1 MANQAEL
8 TVEDSFGR
16 TPLYLADEYGQTTVV
31 DFLRVCERDLADP
44 NSTFAQMRKA
54 QQRGW
59 VDLSLLRLCVCVHG
73 VCVCVC
79 DFDVVLCICVVLCGL
94 HWQMVTILGS
104 ICVAESV

>member
-59 VDLSLLRLCVCVHG
+59 VDLSLLRLCVCVCM

-79 DFDVVLCICVVLCGL
+79 V
-94 HWQMVTILGS
+94 
-104 ICVAESV
+104 